1 MRKNRSGVPASILYL
16 CTTFNPGD
24 HMMDF
29 RIQGLSPEPFLPL
42 YGLSDEELANRSA
55 KRYVASAKS
64 GFPDRIEMRDA
75 EPGERLILV
84 NYVHQPAD
92 TPYRASHAVFVLE
105 GAERRYD
112 AINEVPEVLL
122 RRLISI
128 RAFDLNHWMVEGDV
142 CDGRELDTT
151 IHKLLAKPEVAYLH
165 AHYAK
170 PGCYAARIERA

>member
-1 MRKNRSGVPASILYL
+1 
-16 CTTFNPGD
+16 
-24 HMMDF
+24 MMDF

-42 YGLSDEELANRSA
+42 YGLSDEELAYRSA
-55 KRYVASAKS
+55 KRYVASAQS

-105 GAERRYD
+105 GAEKKYD
-112 AINEVPEVLL
+112 AVNEVPEVLL

-142 CDGRELDTT
+142 CDGRELDAA

>member
-1 MRKNRSGVPASILYL
+1 
-16 CTTFNPGD
+16 
-24 HMMDF
+24 MDF
-29 RIQGLSPEPFLPL
+29 RIQGLSPEPFLSL
-42 YGLSDEELANRSA
+42 YGLSDEELATRSA
-55 KRYVASAKS
+55 KRYIANAKS

-75 EPGERLILV
+75 EPGELLILV
-84 NYVHQPAD
+84 NYVHQPAA

-105 GAERRYD
+105 GAEKTYD
-112 AINEVPEVLL
+112 TVNEIPEVLR

-142 CDGRELDTT
+142 CDGRELDTA
-151 IHKLLAKPEVAYLH
+151 IQRLLAKSEVGYLH

>member
-84 NYVHQPAD
+84 N
-92 TPYRASHAVFVLE
+92 
-105 GAERRYD
+105 
-112 AINEVPEVLL
+112 
-122 RRLISI
+122 
-128 RAFDLNHWMVEGDV
+128 
-142 CDGRELDTT
+142 
-151 IHKLLAKPEVAYLH
+151 
-165 AHYAK
+165 
-170 PGCYAARIERA
+170 

>member
-1 MRKNRSGVPASILYL
+1 
-16 CTTFNPGD
+16 
-24 HMMDF
+24 MDF

-55 KRYVASAKS
+55 KRYVASAQS

-105 GAERRYD
+105 GAEKRYD
-112 AINEVPEVLL
+112 AVNEVPEVLL

-142 CDGRELDTT
+142 CDGRELDAA

>member
-1 MRKNRSGVPASILYL
+1 
-16 CTTFNPGD
+16 
-24 HMMDF
+24 MDF

-42 YGLSDEELANRSA
+42 YGLSDLELANRGA
-55 KRYVASAKS
+55 KRYVAGAKA
-64 GFPDRIEMRDA
+64 GFPDRIELRDA
-75 EPGERLILV
+75 QPGERLILV

-105 GAERRYD
+105 GAEKTYD
-112 AINEVPEVLL
+112 AVNEVPAVLL

-128 RAFDLNHWMVEGDV
+128 RAFDLNHWMIEGDV
-142 CDGRELDTT
+142 CDGQELGGA
-151 IHKLLAKPEVAYLH
+151 IHKLLANPGVAYLH